1 MFIMTLVFENFGEN
15 ITKKF
20 WGCLLFTNEENGFLD
35 GLGGQMTVA
44 LEDNNKAKGKSDLI
58 RT

>member
-1 MFIMTLVFENFGEN
+1 MTLVFENFGEN